1 MALFDEISGA
11 ANGAKK
17 VAEEAHRKAAKA
29 TGAVIG
35 VAGIAAD
42 VIAGGVATAADGA
55 SRLYSNAVTTGKE
68 AIEAPKR
75 AEEERRANR
84 NAELETARETIRDTV
99 GESLLDVL
107 GDSPIA
113 LDARSISNIKAVF
126 PVPTE
131 QCVLWADAEF
141 DLRPSGI
148 VLTDKGLFVRSD
160 VDLFGRI
167 LSKGDAAPSR
177 LTFFSWGTFEPK
189 WYASEGAA
197 ETLAVDPKCSGRF
210 ITACKAIA
218 YVENNLGSMST
229 EKVEAEISKQDD
241 VRQASA
247 SIVAAAA
254 AESAEQA
261 VFAEQ
266 KSLINNPAGHG
277 EMAEKASHMIDRAH
291 GHSAKWL
298 GPENTKNGADRLVDN
313 VYVQTKYYKMAR
325 GSLEAAFDPVTGSYR
340 YMQNGSPMQLEVPK
354 DQYGKVLEGFRK
366 KIKDGKVPGV
376 TNPADAEKYVRRGR
390 LTYDQA
396 VNLTK
401 PGTVESLVYDAA
413 TGAVICSCAFGI
425 SFVATVFT
433 TYRASGDM
441 EEAVRV
447 GIGTGVQV
455 FGISFLQH
463 IVVSQVARTSLAG
476 TLNKPASYIVE
487 KMGNKASQS
496 IVNGLRALSGKSA
509 ISGAAAT
516 KQLTKIL
523 RSNALTT
530 AISIAVLSVPETYN
544 LVTNKISGSQYAKN
558 MVSLTGSVAGGAGG
572 AVAAGVAAA
581 KVAGATGTAIAP
593 GVGTAVGIAGGFAG
607 GVVGSKV
614 AGAASDVF
622 WESDAQVSGRLL
634 NAYIAYLASEYLMS
648 DSEMEAIVKRFDEI
662 TSKDFQKLFDD
673 VRASDEQ
680 ENTIRAFLEP
690 RFEAVVSERKPFAL
704 PTESE
709 ILDAL
714 VETEE
719 TSEEDA
725 TRE

>member
-1 MALFDEISGA
+1 MALFDAISGA
-11 ANGAKK
+11 ANEAKK
-17 VAEEAHRKAAKA
+17 VAEEAHRKAAEA
-29 TGAVIG
+29 TEAAIGA
-35 VAGIAAD
+35 AGIAAD
-42 VIAGGVATAADGA
+42 AIAGGAAAVADGA
-55 SRLYSNAVTTGKE
+55 SHLYGNAVNMGKE

-75 AEEERRANR
+75 AEEEWQANR
-84 NAELETARETIRDTV
+84 NAELEATQETIRDTV
-99 GESLLDVL
+99 AESLLNVL
-107 GDSPIA
+107 GDSPIT
-113 LDARSISNIKAVF
+113 LDRRAISNIKAVF
-126 PVPTE
+126 PIPAE

-148 VLTDKGLFVRSD
+148 VFTDRGLFVKSD

-167 LSKGDAAPSR
+167 LNKEEAVPSK
-177 LTFFSWGTFEPK
+177 LTFFSWGTFEPN
-189 WYASEGAA
+189 WYAGDDAA
-197 ETLAVDPKCSGRF
+197 TALAVDPKCSGRF

-218 YVENNLGSMST
+218 YVEDNLGSMSV
-229 EKVEAEISKQDD
+229 EKVEAEISDQDG
-241 VRQASA
+241 VKQASA
-247 SIVAAAA
+247 PIVAAAA

-291 GHSAKWL
+291 GHTAEWL

-313 VYVQTKYYKMAR
+313 VYVQTKYYKTAR
-325 GSLEAAFDPVTGSYR
+325 GSLEAAFDPATGSYR

-401 PGTVESLVYDAA
+401 PGTVESLAYDAA

-433 TYRASGDM
+433 AYRASGDM
-441 EEAVRV
+441 EDAVRA

-487 KMGNKASQS
+487 KMGHKASQS

-530 AISIAVLSVPETYN
+530 AISMAVLSAPETYN
-544 LVTNKISGSQYAKN
+544 LVTKKISGSQYAKN

-581 KVAGATGTAIAP
+581 KVAGAAGTAVAP

-607 GVVGSKV
+607 GLVGSKV

-648 DSEMEAIVKRFDEI
+648 DSEMEAVVKRFDEI
-662 TSKDFQKLFDD
+662 ASKDFQKLFDD

-680 ENTIRAFLEP
+680 ENTIRTFLEP
-690 RFEAVVSERKPFAL
+690 HFEAVVSERKPFAL
-704 PTESE
+704 PTDGE
-709 ILDAL
+709 ILGAL
-714 VETEE
+714 VEAEE
-719 TSEEDA
+719 ISEEDA
-725 TRE
+725 SQT